1 MMNKIIDIINNID
14 PNNWVIYALYFLT
27 MLIIILVFYTL
38 YTYIEEDY
46 LKKEKI
52 DFDINVASKAL
63 DKLEKKSVSNILPEE
78 YEKAEEENAIISY
91 DELIER
97 TTSIPAIIESDISNE
112 EEYEEN
118 VPITITEMENLANL
132 KEVVSYNFSTKVVD
146 EKEFLK
152 ELKKFRANLK

>member
-1 MMNKIIDIINNID
+1 MNKIIDIIDNID
-14 PNNWVIYALYFLT
+14 PNNWVIYALYFLIV
-27 MLIIILVFYTL
+27 LIIILVFYTL
-38 YTYIEEDY
+38 YTYIEEDL
-46 LKKEKI
+46 LKKEKL
-52 DFDINVASKAL
+52 DFDINTATKAL

-91 DELIER
+91 DELLER
-97 TTSIPAIIESDISNE
+97 TTSVPTLVENSISNE

-118 VPITITEMENLANL
+118 VPITITEMESIANL
-132 KEVVSYNFSTKVVD
+132 KEVVSYNFSTKAVD